1 MKLTGLLHMTL
12 AYVVTL
18 GVGWITLL
26 ALGQSPIWDMFWADI
41 AATVAIFIFSRLY
54 KNSSFYDAYW
64 SVIPPLIAL
73 YWALEATAIEATAI
87 EATAIEATAVAVDG
101 TRAWLVIVLVWLW
114 GIRLTVNWATYWPG
128 LEHEDWRY
136 GPIKTN
142 AGKWNALAD
151 FSAIH
156 LFPTVIVFVA
166 CLPIYAAVAM
176 DARPLNWLDYVAAAV
191 TALAIIIELLSDIQ
205 LHRFLAHRKEGEIM
219 KTGLWAYSRHPN
231 YFGEWLFWAGL
242 ALFGIAAVPSAWWW
256 VLPGSVAM
264 LVMFLVA
271 SIPMIDKRSVE
282 RRPEYEAHMARV
294 SGFVPWFPKTGA

>member
-73 YWALEATAIEATAI
+73 YWALEATAIEATA
-87 EATAIEATAVAVDG
+87 VAVDD

-114 GIRLTVNWATYWPG
+114 GIRLTINWATYWPG

-176 DARPLNWLDYVAAAV
+176 DARPLNWLDYAAAAV

-256 VLPGSVAM
+256 VLPRSVAM

-282 RRPEYEAHMARV
+282 RRPEYEVHMARV

>member
-1 MKLTGLLHMTL
+1 MKLTGLLHITF
-12 AYVVTL
+12 AYIVTL
-18 GVGWITLL
+18 GVAWG
-26 ALGQSPIWDMFWADI
+26 ALEVLDQSPLWNMFWADI
-41 AATVAIFIFSRLY
+41 AATVAIFVFSRLY

-73 YWALEATAIEATAI
+73 YWTMAATAQGI
-87 EATAIEATAVAVDG
+87 DM
-101 TRAWLVIVLVWLW
+101 TRAWLVVILVWLW
-114 GIRLTVNWATYWPG
+114 GVRLTANWATFWPG

-156 LFPTVIVFVA
+156 LFPTVIVFAA

-176 DARPLNWLDYVAAAV
+176 DARPLNALDYLAAAV
-191 TALAIIIELLSDIQ
+191 TLIAILIELVSDIQ
-205 LHRFLAHRKEGEIM
+205 LHRFLTHRKSGEIM
-219 KTGLWAYSRHPN
+219 KTGLWALSRHPN

-242 ALFGIAAVPSAWWW
+242 ALFGLAAVPSAWFW
-256 VLPGSVAM
+256 VVPGAFAM

-282 RRPEYEAHMARV
+282 RRPEYRAHMARV
-294 SGFVPWFPKTGA
+294 SGFVPWFPKILD

>member
-1 MKLTGLLHMTL
+1 MTL

-64 SVIPPLIAL
+64 SVVPPLIAL
-73 YWALEATAIEATAI
+73 YWALEATAIEATAF
-87 EATAIEATAVAVDG
+87 AIDD
-101 TRAWLVIVLVWLW
+101 TRTWLVIVLVWLW

-256 VLPGSVAM
+256 VLPGAIAM

>member
-73 YWALEATAIEATAI
+73 YWAIEATAI

-256 VLPGSVAM
+256 VLPGAIAM

>member
-1 MKLTGLLHMTL
+1 MKLKGLLHVTF
-12 AYVVTL
+12 AYLVTL
-18 GVGWITLL
+18 GVAWATLQ

-41 AATVAIFIFSRLY
+41 AATIAIFVFSRLY

-73 YWALEATAIEATAI
+73 FWIFEATASG
-87 EATAIEATAVAVDG
+87 VDA
-101 TRAWLVIVLVWLW
+101 TRAWLVLVLVWLW
-114 GIRLTVNWATYWPG
+114 GMRLTANWATFWPG

-136 GPIKTN
+136 GPIKAN

-156 LFPTVIVFVA
+156 LFPMVIVFVA

-176 DARPLNWLDYVAAAV
+176 DAQPLNWLDYVAAAA
-191 TALAIIIELLSDIQ
+191 TAIAILIELVSDIQ
-205 LHRFLAHRKEGEIM
+205 LHRFINKRKEGEIM

-242 ALFGIAAVPSAWWW
+242 TLFGVAAVPEAWWW
-256 VLPGSVAM
+256 VLPGAIAM
-264 LVMFLVA
+264 LAMFLLA
-271 SIPMIDKRSVE
+271 SIPMIDKRSME
-282 RRPEYEAHMARV
+282 RRPAYAEHMSEV
-294 SGFVPWFPKTGA
+294 SGFVPWFPKKSH

>member
-18 GVGWITLL
+18 GVGWVTLL

-64 SVIPPLIAL
+64 SVVPPLIAL
-73 YWALEATAIEATAI
+73 YWAIEATAI

-151 FSAIH
+151 FAAIH

-256 VLPGSVAM
+256 VLPGAIAM

>member
-1 MKLTGLLHMTL
+1 MTL

-18 GVGWITLL
+18 GVGWITLF

-41 AATVAIFIFSRLY
+41 AATLAIFIFSRLY

-73 YWALEATAIEATAI
+73 YWAIQATAIEATTI
-87 EATAIEATAVAVDG
+87 EATAAAVDG

-176 DARPLNWLDYVAAAV
+176 DARPFNWLDYVAAAV

-256 VLPGSVAM
+256 VLPGAIAM
-264 LVMFLVA
+264 LVMFLAA
-271 SIPMIDKRSVE
+271 SIPMIDKRSLA
-282 RRPEYEAHMARV
+282 RRPEYGEHMKRV
-294 SGFVPWFPKTGA
+294 SGFVPLPTKSQ

>member
-1 MKLTGLLHMTL
+1 MTL

-64 SVIPPLIAL
+64 SVVPPLIAL

-87 EATAIEATAVAVDG
+87 EATAVAVDD

>member
-41 AATVAIFIFSRLY
+41 SATVAIFIFSRLY

-64 SVIPPLIAL
+64 SVVPPLIAL
-73 YWALEATAIEATAI
+73 YWAIEATAI

-176 DARPLNWLDYVAAAV
+176 DARPFNWLDYVAAAV

-256 VLPGSVAM
+256 VLPGAIAM

>member
-1 MKLTGLLHMTL
+1 MIKIRGLHHITF
-12 AYVVTL
+12 AYIVTL
-18 GVGWITLL
+18 GL
-26 ALGQSPIWDMFWADI
+26 AWGAVEVLDQSPLWNMFWADI
-41 AATVAIFIFSRLY
+41 AATVAIFVFSRLY

-73 YWALEATAIEATAI
+73 YWTMAATAQGI
-87 EATAIEATAVAVDG
+87 DM
-101 TRAWLVIVLVWLW
+101 TRAWLVVILVWLW
-114 GIRLTVNWATYWPG
+114 GVRLTANWATFWPG

-156 LFPTVIVFVA
+156 LFPTVIVFAA

-176 DARPLNWLDYVAAAV
+176 DARPLNALDYLAAAV
-191 TALAIIIELLSDIQ
+191 TLIAILIELVSDIQ
-205 LHRFLAHRKEGEIM
+205 LHRFLTHRKPGEIM
-219 KTGLWAYSRHPN
+219 KTGLWALSRHPN

-242 ALFGIAAVPSAWWW
+242 ALFGLAAVPSAWWW
-256 VLPGSVAM
+256 VLPGAIAM

-282 RRPEYEAHMARV
+282 RRPEYQAHMARV
-294 SGFVPWFPKTGA
+294 SGFVPWFPKHSS

>member
-1 MKLTGLLHMTL
+1 MKLTGLLHITF
-12 AYVVTL
+12 AYIVTL
-18 GVGWITLL
+18 GVAWG
-26 ALGQSPIWDMFWADI
+26 ALEVLDQSPLWNMFWADI
-41 AATVAIFIFSRLY
+41 AATVAIFVFSRLY

-73 YWALEATAIEATAI
+73 YWTMAATAQGI
-87 EATAIEATAVAVDG
+87 DM
-101 TRAWLVIVLVWLW
+101 TRAWLVVILVWLW
-114 GIRLTVNWATYWPG
+114 GVRLTANWATFWPG

-136 GPIKTN
+136 APIKTN

-156 LFPTVIVFVA
+156 LFPTVIVFAA

-176 DARPLNWLDYVAAAV
+176 DARPLNALDYLAAAV
-191 TALAIIIELLSDIQ
+191 TLIAILIELVSDIQ
-205 LHRFLAHRKEGEIM
+205 LHRFLTHRKQGEIM
-219 KTGLWAYSRHPN
+219 KTGLWALSRHPN

-242 ALFGIAAVPSAWWW
+242 ALFGLAAVPSAWWW
-256 VLPGSVAM
+256 VLPGAIAM

-282 RRPEYEAHMARV
+282 RRPEYQAHMARV
-294 SGFVPWFPKTGA
+294 SGFVPWFPKHSS

>member
-1 MKLTGLLHMTL
+1 MTL

-18 GVGWITLL
+18 GVGWITLI

-73 YWALEATAIEATAI
+73 YWALEATAI

-264 LVMFLVA
+264 LIMFLVA

>member
-1 MKLTGLLHMTL
+1 MKLTGLLHITL
-12 AYVVTL
+12 AYIVTL
-18 GVGWITLL
+18 GVAWG
-26 ALGQSPIWDMFWADI
+26 ALEVLDESPLWNMFWADI
-41 AATVAIFIFSRLY
+41 AATVAIFVFSRLY

-73 YWALEATAIEATAI
+73 YWTMAATAQGI
-87 EATAIEATAVAVDG
+87 DM
-101 TRAWLVIVLVWLW
+101 TRAWLVVILVWLW
-114 GIRLTVNWATYWPG
+114 GVRLTANWATFWPG

-156 LFPTVIVFVA
+156 LFPTVIVFAA

-176 DARPLNWLDYVAAAV
+176 DARPLNALDYLAAAV
-191 TALAIIIELLSDIQ
+191 TLIAILIELVSDIQ
-205 LHRFLAHRKEGEIM
+205 LHRFLTHRKSGEIM
-219 KTGLWAYSRHPN
+219 KTGLWALSRHPN

-242 ALFGIAAVPSAWWW
+242 ALFGLAAVPSAWWW
-256 VLPGSVAM
+256 VLPGAIAM
-264 LVMFLVA
+264 LVMFLGA

-282 RRPEYEAHMARV
+282 RRPEYQAHMARV
-294 SGFVPWFPKTGA
+294 SGFVPWFPKHSS

>member
-73 YWALEATAIEATAI
+73 YWAIEATAI

-151 FSAIH
+151 FAAIH

-176 DARPLNWLDYVAAAV
+176 DARPFNWLDYVAAAV

-256 VLPGSVAM
+256 VLPGAIAM

>member
-1 MKLTGLLHMTL
+1 MKLTGLLHITF
-12 AYVVTL
+12 AYIVTL
-18 GVGWITLL
+18 GVAWG
-26 ALGQSPIWDMFWADI
+26 ALEVLDQSPLGNMFWADI
-41 AATVAIFIFSRLY
+41 AATVAIFVFSRLY

-64 SVIPPLIAL
+64 SVIPPLMAL
-73 YWALEATAIEATAI
+73 YWTMAATAQGI
-87 EATAIEATAVAVDG
+87 DM
-101 TRAWLVIVLVWLW
+101 TRAWLVVILVWLW
-114 GIRLTVNWATYWPG
+114 GVRLTANWATFWPG

-156 LFPTVIVFVA
+156 LFPTVIVFAA

-176 DARPLNWLDYVAAAV
+176 DARPLNALDYLAAAV
-191 TALAIIIELLSDIQ
+191 TLIAILIELVSDIQ
-205 LHRFLAHRKEGEIM
+205 LHRFLTHRKPGEIM
-219 KTGLWAYSRHPN
+219 KTGLWALSRHPN

-242 ALFGIAAVPSAWWW
+242 ALFGLAAVPSAWWW
-256 VLPGSVAM
+256 VLPGAIAM

-282 RRPEYEAHMARV
+282 RRPEYQAHMARV
-294 SGFVPWFPKTGA
+294 SGFVPWFPKHSS

>member
-1 MKLTGLLHMTL
+1 MKLTGLLHITF
-12 AYVVTL
+12 AYIVTL
-18 GVGWITLL
+18 GVAWG
-26 ALGQSPIWDMFWADI
+26 ALEVLDESPLWNMFWADI
-41 AATVAIFIFSRLY
+41 AATVAIFVFSRLY

-73 YWALEATAIEATAI
+73 YWTMAATAQGI
-87 EATAIEATAVAVDG
+87 DM
-101 TRAWLVIVLVWLW
+101 TRAWLVVILVWLW
-114 GIRLTVNWATYWPG
+114 GIRLTANWATFWPG

-156 LFPTVIVFVA
+156 LFPTVIVFAA

-176 DARPLNWLDYVAAAV
+176 DARPLNALDYLAAAV
-191 TALAIIIELLSDIQ
+191 TLIAILIELVSDIQ
-205 LHRFLAHRKEGEIM
+205 LHRFLTHRKPGEIM
-219 KTGLWAYSRHPN
+219 KTGLWALSRHPN

-242 ALFGIAAVPSAWWW
+242 ALFGLAAVPSAWWW
-256 VLPGSVAM
+256 VLPGAIAM

-282 RRPEYEAHMARV
+282 RRPEYQAHMARV
-294 SGFVPWFPKTGA
+294 SGFVPWFPKILD

>member
-1 MKLTGLLHMTL
+1 MKLTGLLHITF
-12 AYVVTL
+12 AYIVTL
-18 GVGWITLL
+18 GVAWG
-26 ALGQSPIWDMFWADI
+26 ALEVLDQSPLWNMFWADI
-41 AATVAIFIFSRLY
+41 AATVAIFVFSRLY

-73 YWALEATAIEATAI
+73 YWTMAATAQGI
-87 EATAIEATAVAVDG
+87 DM
-101 TRAWLVIVLVWLW
+101 TRAWLVVILVWLW
-114 GIRLTVNWATYWPG
+114 GVRLTANWATFWPG

-136 GPIKTN
+136 APIKTN

-156 LFPTVIVFVA
+156 LFPTVIIFAA

-176 DARPLNWLDYVAAAV
+176 DARPLNTLDYLAAAV
-191 TALAIIIELLSDIQ
+191 TLIAILIELVSDIQ
-205 LHRFLAHRKEGEIM
+205 LHRFLTHRKPGEIM
-219 KTGLWAYSRHPN
+219 KTGLWALSRHPN

-242 ALFGIAAVPSAWWW
+242 ALFGLAAVPSAWWW
-256 VLPGSVAM
+256 VLPGAIAM

-282 RRPEYEAHMARV
+282 RRPEYQAHMARV
-294 SGFVPWFPKTGA
+294 SGFVPWFPKHSS

>member
-1 MKLTGLLHMTL
+1 MKLTGLLHITF
-12 AYVVTL
+12 AYIVTL
-18 GVGWITLL
+18 GVAWG
-26 ALGQSPIWDMFWADI
+26 ALEVLDQSPLWNMFWADL
-41 AATVAIFIFSRLY
+41 AATVAIFVFSRLY

-64 SVIPPLIAL
+64 SVIPPLMAL
-73 YWALEATAIEATAI
+73 YWTMAATAQGI
-87 EATAIEATAVAVDG
+87 DM
-101 TRAWLVIVLVWLW
+101 TRAWLVVILVWLW
-114 GIRLTVNWATYWPG
+114 GVRLTANWATFWPG

-156 LFPTVIVFVA
+156 LFPTVIVFAA

-176 DARPLNWLDYVAAAV
+176 DARPLNALDYLAAAV
-191 TALAIIIELLSDIQ
+191 TLIAILIELVSDIQ
-205 LHRFLAHRKEGEIM
+205 LHRFLTHRKPGEIM
-219 KTGLWAYSRHPN
+219 KTGLWALSRHPN

-242 ALFGIAAVPSAWWW
+242 ALFGLAAVPSAWWW
-256 VLPGSVAM
+256 VLPGAIAM

-282 RRPEYEAHMARV
+282 RRPEYQAHMARV
-294 SGFVPWFPKTGA
+294 SGFVPWFPKILD

>member
-1 MKLTGLLHMTL
+1 MKLTGLLHITF
-12 AYVVTL
+12 AYIVTL
-18 GVGWITLL
+18 GVAWG
-26 ALGQSPIWDMFWADI
+26 ALEVLDQSPLWNMFWADI
-41 AATVAIFIFSRLY
+41 AATVAIFVFSRLY

-73 YWALEATAIEATAI
+73 YWTMAATAQGI
-87 EATAIEATAVAVDG
+87 DM
-101 TRAWLVIVLVWLW
+101 TRAWLVVILVWLW
-114 GIRLTVNWATYWPG
+114 GVRLTANWATFWPG

-156 LFPTVIVFVA
+156 LFPTVIVFAA

-176 DARPLNWLDYVAAAV
+176 DARPLNALDYLAAAV
-191 TALAIIIELLSDIQ
+191 TLIAILIELVSDIQ
-205 LHRFLAHRKEGEIM
+205 LHRFLTHRKSGEIM
-219 KTGLWAYSRHPN
+219 KTGLWALSRHPN

-242 ALFGIAAVPSAWWW
+242 ALFGLAAVPSAWFW
-256 VLPGSVAM
+256 VVPGAVAM

-282 RRPEYEAHMARV
+282 RRPEYQAHMARV
-294 SGFVPWFPKTGA
+294 SGFVPWFPKHSS

>member
-73 YWALEATAIEATAI
+73 YWAIEATAI

-205 LHRFLAHRKEGEIM
+205 LHRFVAHRKEGEIM

-256 VLPGSVAM
+256 VLPGAIAM

>member
-1 MKLTGLLHMTL
+1 MKLTGLLHITF
-12 AYVVTL
+12 AYIVTL
-18 GVGWITLL
+18 GIAWG
-26 ALGQSPIWDMFWADI
+26 ALEVLDQSPLWNMFWADI
-41 AATVAIFIFSRLY
+41 AATVAIFVFSRLY

-73 YWALEATAIEATAI
+73 YWTMAATAQGI
-87 EATAIEATAVAVDG
+87 DM
-101 TRAWLVIVLVWLW
+101 TRAWLVVILVWLW
-114 GIRLTVNWATYWPG
+114 GVRLTANWATFWPG

-136 GPIKTN
+136 APIKTN

-156 LFPTVIVFVA
+156 LFPTVIVFAA

-176 DARPLNWLDYVAAAV
+176 DARPLNALDYLAAAV
-191 TALAIIIELLSDIQ
+191 TLIAILIELASDIQ
-205 LHRFLAHRKEGEIM
+205 LHRFLTHRKPDEIM
-219 KTGLWAYSRHPN
+219 KTGLWALSRHPN

-242 ALFGIAAVPSAWWW
+242 ALFGLAAVPSAWFW
-256 VLPGSVAM
+256 VVPGAVAM

-282 RRPEYEAHMARV
+282 RRPEYQAHMARV
-294 SGFVPWFPKTGA
+294 SGFVPWFPKHSS

>member
-73 YWALEATAIEATAI
+73 YWAREATAI

-219 KTGLWAYSRHPN
+219 RTGLWAYSRHPN

-256 VLPGSVAM
+256 VLPGAIAM

>member
-64 SVIPPLIAL
+64 SVVPPLIAL
-73 YWALEATAIEATAI
+73 YWAIEATAI

-264 LVMFLVA
+264 LIMFLVA

>member
-1 MKLTGLLHMTL
+1 MTL

-64 SVIPPLIAL
+64 SVVPPLIAL
-73 YWALEATAIEATAI
+73 YWALEATAI

-264 LVMFLVA
+264 LIMFLVA

>member
-1 MKLTGLLHMTL
+1 MTL

-18 GVGWITLL
+18 GVGWITLI

-64 SVIPPLIAL
+64 SVVPPLIAL
-73 YWALEATAIEATAI
+73 YWAIEATAI

-114 GIRLTVNWATYWPG
+114 GIRLTINWATYWPG

-156 LFPTVIVFVA
+156 LFPAVIVFVA

-176 DARPLNWLDYVAAAV
+176 DARPFNWLDYVAAAV

-256 VLPGSVAM
+256 VLPGAIAM
-264 LVMFLVA
+264 LVMFLAA
-271 SIPMIDKRSVE
+271 SIPMIDKRSLA
-282 RRPEYEAHMARV
+282 RRPEYGEHMKRV
-294 SGFVPWFPKTGA
+294 SGFVPLPTKSQ

>member
-1 MKLTGLLHMTL
+1 MTL

-64 SVIPPLIAL
+64 SVIPPLMAL
-73 YWALEATAIEATAI
+73 YWALEARAIEATAF
-87 EATAIEATAVAVDG
+87 AIDD
-101 TRAWLVIVLVWLW
+101 TRTWLVIVLVWLW

-264 LVMFLVA
+264 LIMFLVA

>member
-1 MKLTGLLHMTL
+1 MKLTGLLHITF
-12 AYVVTL
+12 AYIVTL
-18 GVGWITLL
+18 GVAWG
-26 ALGQSPIWDMFWADI
+26 ALEVLDQSPLWNMFWADI
-41 AATVAIFIFSRLY
+41 AATVAIFVFSRLY

-73 YWALEATAIEATAI
+73 YWTMAATAQGI
-87 EATAIEATAVAVDG
+87 DM
-101 TRAWLVIVLVWLW
+101 TRAWLVVILVWLW
-114 GIRLTVNWATYWPG
+114 GVRLTANWATFWPG

-136 GPIKTN
+136 APIKTN

-156 LFPTVIVFVA
+156 LFPTVIVFAA

-176 DARPLNWLDYVAAAV
+176 DARPLNVLDYLAAAV
-191 TALAIIIELLSDIQ
+191 TLIAILIELVSDIQ
-205 LHRFLAHRKEGEIM
+205 LHRFLTHRKPGEIM
-219 KTGLWAYSRHPN
+219 KTGLWALSRHPN

-242 ALFGIAAVPSAWWW
+242 ALFGLAAVPSAWWW
-256 VLPGSVAM
+256 VLPGAIAM

-282 RRPEYEAHMARV
+282 RRPEYQAHMARV
-294 SGFVPWFPKTGA
+294 SGFVPWFPKHSS

>member
-1 MKLTGLLHMTL
+1 MTL

-73 YWALEATAIEATAI
+73 YWALEATAI

-282 RRPEYEAHMARV
+282 RRPEYEVHMARV

>member
-1 MKLTGLLHMTL
+1 MKLTGLLHITF
-12 AYVVTL
+12 AYIVTL
-18 GVGWITLL
+18 GVAWG
-26 ALGQSPIWDMFWADI
+26 ALEVLDESPLWNMFWADL
-41 AATVAIFIFSRLY
+41 AATVAIFVFSRLY

-73 YWALEATAIEATAI
+73 YWTMAATAQGI
-87 EATAIEATAVAVDG
+87 DM
-101 TRAWLVIVLVWLW
+101 TRAWLVVILVWLW
-114 GIRLTVNWATYWPG
+114 GVRLTANWATFWPG

-156 LFPTVIVFVA
+156 LFPTVIVFAA

-176 DARPLNWLDYVAAAV
+176 DARPLNALDYLAAAV
-191 TALAIIIELLSDIQ
+191 TLIAILIELVSDIQ
-205 LHRFLAHRKEGEIM
+205 LHRFLTHRKPGEIM
-219 KTGLWAYSRHPN
+219 KTGLWALSRHPN

-242 ALFGIAAVPSAWWW
+242 ALFGLAAVPSAWWW
-256 VLPGSVAM
+256 VLPGAIAM
-264 LVMFLVA
+264 LVMFLFA

-282 RRPEYEAHMARV
+282 RRPEYQAHMARV
-294 SGFVPWFPKTGA
+294 SGFVPWFPKHSS

>member
-1 MKLTGLLHMTL
+1 MKKMSGLLHITF
-12 AYVVTL
+12 AYLVTL
-18 GVGWITLL
+18 SVAWATLQ
-26 ALGQSPIWDMFWADI
+26 ALGESPIWDMFWADI
-41 AATVAIFIFSRLY
+41 AATIAIFLFSRRY

-73 YWALEATAIEATAI
+73 YWWLEATASG
-87 EATAIEATAVAVDG
+87 VDAA
-101 TRAWLVIVLVWLW
+101 RAWLVVILVWLW
-114 GIRLTVNWATYWPG
+114 GIRLTANWATFWPG

-142 AGKWNALAD
+142 AGKWDVLAD

-176 DARPLNWLDYVAAAV
+176 DAQPLNWLDYVAAAA
-191 TALAIIIELLSDIQ
+191 TATAILIELVSDIQ
-205 LHRFLAHRKEGEIM
+205 LHRFINERKEGEIM

-242 ALFGIAAVPSAWWW
+242 SFFGLAAVPEAWWW
-256 VLPGSVAM
+256 VLPGTVAM
-264 LVMFLVA
+264 LAMFLLA

-282 RRPEYEAHMARV
+282 RRPAYADHMKQV
-294 SGFVPWFPKTGA
+294 SGFVPWFPKKSR